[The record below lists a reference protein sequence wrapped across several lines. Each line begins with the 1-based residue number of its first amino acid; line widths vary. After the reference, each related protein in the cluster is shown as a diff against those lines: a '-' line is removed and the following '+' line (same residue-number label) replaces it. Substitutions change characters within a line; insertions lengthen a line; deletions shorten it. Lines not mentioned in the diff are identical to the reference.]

1 MGVPHW
7 GESKWAK
14 MACSGSF
21 KPYFVNN
28 DYVTVEIIHST
39 VHVCHEVPTW
49 LQAYLCCTYM
59 WVPPRKWQHYWCIMA
74 VSIGWLMRGENIAW
88 LLLQLLCQPGERLCC
103 VRLCYGCC
111 VSQERINVSTVLMVP
126 HIFFQPQ
133 CVPCVDSMNSVHSEI
148 QWDNWYHEQ
157 DEEQYTHFINLP
169 IEENL
174 DYFQLLVIIDNI
186 KASGGH

>member
-74 VSIGWLMRGENIAW
+74 MSIGWLMRGENIAW
-88 LLLQLLCQPGERLCC
+88 LLLQLLCQPGGRLCC
-103 VRLCYGCC
+103 VRLRYGCC
-111 VSQERINVSTVLMVP
+111 VSQERINVSTVLMAP

-169 IEENL
+169 IKENL
-174 DYFQLLVIIDNI
+174 DHFQLLVITDNI
-186 KASGGH
+186 KASGGQ